1 MQISKLKEIIVE
13 HKKGVLRFDD
23 LINRD
28 VLSKSNWVVESKEII
43 VITGVRRSGK
53 SSLMKLIARELLSTG
68 VPESNLLY
76 INFDDDRLISF
87 TVEDFDRL
95 LNAYLELNGPIG
107 KKYFFLDEIQNVK
120 MWEKW
125 INRLY
130 EFENVKIFVTGS
142 NSSMLSS
149 EYSTYLTGRNRQI
162 INFPFSFSEYLTF
175 KNISYNQGD
184 LFDRD
189 KINVIKRELNNF
201 YINGGFP
208 EIVKN
213 EDLSLLEQ
221 YFKDILYRDIIVRH
235 GIKNNKE
242 VRELA
247 LILSSEIATNQSYQK
262 LKNVLNIK
270 SLTSIKQYIGY
281 FSESYLFFQLGLF
294 SNSLKQQIYNSKKN
308 YCIDIALANSVSFVT
323 SRNEGRLY
331 ENIIYLELLRRNEEI
346 YYWKSSSDKEVD
358 FVIKKGTNLLTAIQV
373 SIDISNDAT
382 KEREFSALLCAQREL
397 GMDELTVLTK
407 DDEYDIKYHDTNIS
421 VKPIWKYLLNK

>member
-1 MQISKLKEIIVE
+1 V
-13 HKKGVLRFDD
+13 
-23 LINRD
+23 
-28 VLSKSNWVVESKEII
+28 
-43 VITGVRRSGK
+43 
-53 SSLMKLIARELLSTG
+53 
-68 VPESNLLY
+68 
-76 INFDDDRLISF
+76 
-87 TVEDFDRL
+87 
-95 LNAYLELNGPIG
+95 
-107 KKYFFLDEIQNVK
+107 
-120 MWEKW
+120 
-125 INRLY
+125 
-130 EFENVKIFVTGS
+130 
-142 NSSMLSS
+142 S
-149 EYSTYLTGRNRQI
+149 E
-162 INFPFSFSEYLTF
+162 
-175 KNISYNQGD
+175 
-184 LFDRD
+184 
-189 KINVIKRELNNF
+189 IKRELNNF
-201 YINGGFP
+201 YIYGGFP

-262 LKNVLNIK
+262 LKTVLNIK

-331 ENIIYLELLRRNEEI
+331 ENIVFLELIRRNEEI

-358 FVIKKGTNLLTAIQV
+358 FILKKGTQLLTAIQV

-382 KEREFSALLCAQREL
+382 KEREFSALLCAHREL
-397 GMDELTVLTK
+397 GIDDLIVLTK
-407 DDEYDIKYHDTNIS
+407 DDEYDIIYHDTNIS
-421 VKPIWKYLLNK
+421 IKPIWKYLLNQ